1 MFLVEAIT
9 MLALAFLAW
18 HLALWPALLGRLA
31 PGAGPGR
38 APDRGDGAVLPRLA
52 IVVPAHD
59 EAATIAGKIANTAAL
74 DYPADRLRLILVLDG
89 CTDATERVAAAALR
103 DPAHRGLEAEVLVL
117 PRNRGK
123 VAALNAGF
131 AAAARAD
138 VVIVSDCSADLAA
151 DAARRLAAAFADP
164 ALGAIGA
171 GYAVPEGGATG
182 EARFWRRQTA
192 LKAAEARIAAPMGL
206 HGACYALRAGLAAPL
221 PADTI
226 NDDFAIPM
234 RLAAAGWRVAHDPT
248 IRVTER
254 EGSTGG
260 MDFRRRRRIGAGN
273 LQQSLRHV
281 ALADPRRPLL
291 ALVFLSGKG
300 LRPLVGPAMA
310 VALAGSAVLGLAGG
324 AGFAALALA
333 QAGGYLAAA
342 LAGLWP
348 PQDRPRALRAL
359 TYAVVAQLA
368 STLGAVDYLA
378 RRHAGPWR
386 RVARPAQSI
395 GG

>member
-9 MLALAFLAW
+9 MFALGFLAW

-31 PGAGPGR
+31 PRDEPGR
-38 APDRGDGAVLPRLA
+38 APERQSDAALPRLA

-74 DYPADRLRLILVLDG
+74 DYPGDRLRLILVLDG
-89 CTDATERVAAAALR
+89 CTDATERVAAAALGE
-103 DPAHRGLEAEVLVL
+103 PANRGLEAEVLVFA
-117 PRNRGK
+117 RNRGK

-131 AAAARAD
+131 AAAAGAD
-138 VVIVSDCSADLAA
+138 LVIVSDCSADLAP
-151 DAARRLAAAFADP
+151 DAARRLAAEFADP
-164 ALGAIGA
+164 RLGAIGA
-171 GYAVPEGGATG
+171 GYAVPGGGATG

-206 HGACYALRAGLAAPL
+206 HGACYALRGALATPL

-234 RLAAAGWRVAHDPT
+234 RLATAGWRVRYDPA
-248 IRVTER
+248 IPVTER

-260 MDFRRRRRIGAGN
+260 IDFRRRRRIGAGN
-273 LQQSLRHV
+273 LQQSLRHI

-310 VALAGSAVLGLAGG
+310 VALAGSVTVGLAGS
-324 AGFAALALA
+324 AGFALAAAA
-333 QAGGYLAAA
+333 QAGVYLAA
-342 LAGLWP
+342 LAGFWP
-348 PQDRPRALRAL
+348 PLGRIGALRAL
-359 TYAVVAQLA
+359 TYAVAAQLA
-368 STLGAVDYLA
+368 STLGAVDYLVGRH
-378 RRHAGPWR
+378 RRPWR
-386 RVARPAQSI
+386 RVVLPAQRI